1 MSDSTEYNENKKN
14 GESEEL
20 DEQQFITEKIVNKR
34 KKRWLRRLITFFFVI
49 FCAVIFGLVARY
61 VFLVSGDAMADILG
75 IEIPVYRDTVYIY
88 KEKTPV
94 PTPKPSNTPAA
105 PKTTPTPTATPTP
118 KTVATPTGVL
128 SETPGLQP
136 SPEILPTEA
145 PEITVTPR
153 PEVTQDPDAT
163 PGAEITVTPEPDEKL
178 AVVVGEVA
186 EEDPAK
192 EKTVYSYSK
201 FMEEVMEVTEIVG
214 GCIASVDGVSSGV
227 SFLGDVYEI
236 RTNTTGLV
244 VAQDGVD
251 VLILTDYASLEDSAN
266 IEVKFNNSD
275 KAYAGKL
282 YNYDRDLGLAIVGVT
297 VASLE
302 EEVFQGMQYA
312 VLCKADDIEN
322 GCPVFELGRANGY
335 PDSLSFGIVSSRGNR
350 YEVKDAEIIYFTS
363 NWQNYTGASGFVFN
377 MDGYVLGLLT
387 HSIRANEED
396 TIPCFVTLCTLEDE
410 INILLNGKKLLY
422 FGIVANSIPGI
433 IRENGG
439 VEYGI
444 YLNRVMA
451 ASPAYVAGLRVGDV
465 ITAINGEKVSN
476 MQDFM
481 DVLSSSE
488 ATQALN
494 ITYLRGYAG
503 GSREMSAYVILQ
515 SK

>member
-1 MSDSTEYNENKKN
+1 MSERTDFDENKK
-14 GESEEL
+14 SEDNDNF

-34 KKRWLRRLITFFFVI
+34 KKRWLRRLITFVFVI

-61 VFLVSGDAMADILG
+61 VFLVSGGAMADILG

-88 KEKTPV
+88 KEKTPT
-94 PTPKPSNTPAA
+94 PTPRPTSTPVV
-105 PKTTPTPTATPTP
+105 PKNTPTPTVTATP
-118 KTVATPTGVL
+118 KIVATPTNVL
-128 SETPGLQP
+128 SETPGIQP
-136 SPEILPTEA
+136 SPEVTA
-145 PEITVTPR
+145 TVTPEVTVT
-153 PEVTQDPDAT
+153 PSPIVTQDPNVT
-163 PGAEITVTPEPDEKL
+163 PSPEITITPDPEDKL
-178 AVVVGEVA
+178 AVVVGEVGD
-186 EEDPAK
+186 EDPDV
-192 EKTVYSYSK
+192 EKPVYSYSK
-201 FMEEVMEVTEIVG
+201 FMEEVMQVTEIVN
-214 GCIASVDGVSSGV
+214 GCIASVDGVSSGI

-251 VLILTDYASLEDSAN
+251 VLILTDYASLEDSET
-266 IEVKFNNSD
+266 IEVTFNNSE
-275 KAYAGKL
+275 KTYAGKL
-282 YNYDRDLGLAIVGVT
+282 YNYDKDLGLAIVGVS
-297 VASLE
+297 VSSLE
-302 EEVFQGMQYA
+302 EEMFQSMQYA
-312 VLCKADDIEN
+312 VLCKAEDIEN

-350 YEVKDAEIIYFTS
+350 YEVKDAEITYFTS
-363 NWQNYTGASGFVFN
+363 NWQNYAGASGFVFN
-377 MDGYVLGLLT
+377 MDGYVLGILT
-387 HSIRANEED
+387 HAIRANEED

-422 FGIVANSIPGI
+422 FGILANAIPGV

-444 YLNRVMA
+444 YLNQVMA

-465 ITAINGEKVSN
+465 ITSINGEKVSS

-481 DVLSSSE
+481 NVLSSSE

-494 ITYLRGYAG
+494 VTYLRGYAG
-503 GSREMSAYVILQ
+503 GSKEMSAYVILQ